1 MATTAEVARNVS
13 QRVHNDGFLG
23 LDRNDNLK
31 QTVHELKD
39 LSKDKRNAAIGQISD
54 TDLRA
59 LADDVNAS
67 GLFGASGLSADERRD
82 LFNTLAQGLDGQQLG
97 RMAQAFDS
105 RQDVIAMGQA
115 VARHADAETKLAFIE
130 EMAPRTANGDSL
142 MQASHTEA
150 SLGAVSTSTETSDK
164 EAEAILD
171 VLNSLGGD
179 AASFNQ
185 AIQKMDD
192 KTLQAVVDAG
202 LNETIT
208 TTFTDANAT
217 RDYSSAATTSV
228 SYDPQQLEKLLEVAK
243 GSADPAVKARV
254 FAAVSEGL
262 DQVRAATGFPVSSV
276 GADKVAQS
284 LQGKLTRLMQ
294 TDASGITKQLNAA
307 KGINASTQEWLNQLN
322 PWGNKRM
329 LDHYTGD
336 SGKSM
341 TLTEMGLSVDL
352 KQLVNQDGAFGKE
365 GSIQGRFIQQVIQ
378 GETSFEN
385 AYKWGDEMVW
395 AMGSGVLK
403 GELKEGTT
411 VVKQNDGA
419 YKITGC
425 IEYHYTDRFEDP
437 LDTFNWFS
445 GSWDPFGTPYNVEER
460 WTVSIDGVYSQ

>member
-1 MATTAEVARNVS
+1 MFSIYLEGKDMATTAEVARNVS

-23 LDRNDNLK
+23 LGRNDSLK
-31 QTVHELKD
+31 QTVRELKD
-39 LSKDKRNAAIGQISD
+39 LSKDERNAAIGQISD

-67 GLFGASGLSADERRD
+67 GLCGASGLSADERRD

-105 RQDVIAMGQA
+105 RQDVIAIGQA

-130 EMAPRTANGDSL
+130 EMAPRTANGDSHT
-142 MQASHTEA
+142 QAY
-150 SLGAVSTSTETSDK
+150 LGAVSTETGDK

-202 LNETIT
+202 LNKT
-208 TTFTDANAT
+208 TTTTVIDPG
-217 RDYSSAATTSV
+217 AATTSV

-262 DQVRAATGFPVSSV
+262 DQVRADTGFPVSSV

-329 LDHYTGD
+329 FEHYTGN

-378 GETSFEN
+378 GETRFEN

-395 AMGSGVLK
+395 AMGSGVLEGK
-403 GELKEGTT
+403 FKEGT

-419 YKITGC
+419 YKITGH

-437 LDTFNWFS
+437 LDTFNWVP
-445 GSWDPFGTPYNVEER
+445 GSWGPFGTPYNVEEC
-460 WTVSIDGVYSQ
+460 WTVPINGVYSQ

>member
-1 MATTAEVARNVS
+1 M
-13 QRVHNDGFLG
+13 G
-23 LDRNDNLK
+23 RNDSLK
-31 QTVHELKD
+31 QTVRELKD
-39 LSKDKRNAAIGQISD
+39 LSKDERNAAIGQISD

-67 GLFGASGLSADERRD
+67 GLCGASGLSADERRD

-130 EMAPRTANGDSL
+130 EMAPRTANGDSHT
-142 MQASHTEA
+142 QAY
-150 SLGAVSTSTETSDK
+150 LGTVST
-164 EAEAILD
+164 AILD

-202 LNETIT
+202 LNKT
-208 TTFTDANAT
+208 TTTVINPG
-217 RDYSSAATTSV
+217 AATTSV

-254 FAAVSEGL
+254 FAAASEGL
-262 DQVRAATGFPVSSV
+262 DQVRADTGFPVFSV
-276 GADKVAQS
+276 GADKVTQS

-294 TDASGITKQLNAA
+294 TDASGITGQLNAA

-322 PWGNKRM
+322 PWGNMRM
-329 LDHYTGD
+329 YKHYAGN

-341 TLTEMGLSVDL
+341 TLTEMGLSVDP
-352 KQLVNQDGAFGKE
+352 KQLVNQDGTFGKE

-378 GETSFEN
+378 GETRFEN

-403 GELKEGTT
+403 GEFKEGT
-411 VVKQNDGA
+411 VVKQNDSA

-425 IEYHYTDRFEDP
+425 IEYRYTDRFEDP
-437 LDTFNWFS
+437 FDTFNWLP
-445 GSWDPFGTPYNVEER
+445 GSLDLFGTPYDVEKR
-460 WTVSIDGVYSQ
+460 WTVPIDGVYSQ

>member
-1 MATTAEVARNVS
+1 
-13 QRVHNDGFLG
+13 LG
-23 LDRNDNLK
+23 RNDSLK
-31 QTVHELKD
+31 QTVRELKD
-39 LSKDKRNAAIGQISD
+39 LSKDERNAAIGQISD

-67 GLFGASGLSADERRD
+67 GLCGASGLSADERRD

-105 RQDVIAMGQA
+105 RQDVIAIGQA

-130 EMAPRTANGDSL
+130 EMAPRTANGDSRT
-142 MQASHTEA
+142 QASHTQA
-150 SLGAVSTSTETSDK
+150 SLGAVSTVSTETSDK

-208 TTFTDANAT
+208 TTFMDANAT
-217 RDYSSAATTSV
+217 LDYSGAATTSV

-262 DQVRAATGFPVSSV
+262 DQVRADTGFPVSSV

-322 PWGNKRM
+322 PWGNMRM
-329 LDHYTGD
+329 LEHYTGN

-365 GSIQGRFIQQVIQ
+365 GSIQGRFIQQVFRARPASRTRTN
-378 GETSFEN
+378 GAMRWS
-385 AYKWGDEMVW
+385 GPW
-395 AMGSGVLK
+395 AAACSR
-403 GELKEGTT
+403 
-411 VVKQNDGA
+411 A
-419 YKITGC
+419 SS
-425 IEYHYTDRFEDP
+425 RA
-437 LDTFNWFS
+437 
-445 GSWDPFGTPYNVEER
+445 R
-460 WTVSIDGVYSQ
+460 

>member
-1 MATTAEVARNVS
+1 M
-13 QRVHNDGFLG
+13 G
-23 LDRNDNLK
+23 RNDSLK
-31 QTVHELKD
+31 QTVRELKD
-39 LSKDKRNAAIGQISD
+39 LSKDERNAAIGQISD

-67 GLFGASGLSADERRD
+67 GLCGASGLSADERRD

-105 RQDVIAMGQA
+105 RQDVIAIGQA

-130 EMAPRTANGDSL
+130 EMAPRTANGDSHT
-142 MQASHTEA
+142 QAY
-150 SLGAVSTSTETSDK
+150 LGAVSTETGDK

-202 LNETIT
+202 LNKT
-208 TTFTDANAT
+208 TTTVIDPG
-217 RDYSSAATTSV
+217 AATTSV

-254 FAAVSEGL
+254 FAAASEGL
-262 DQVRAATGFPVSSV
+262 DQVRAATGFPVFSV

-378 GETSFEN
+378 DQDDTRFKN

-403 GELKEGTT
+403 GEFKGT
-411 VVKQNDGA
+411 VVKQDDGA

>member
-39 LSKDKRNAAIGQISD
+39 LSKDERNAAIGQISD

-130 EMAPRTANGDSL
+130 EMAPRTANGDSHT
-142 MQASHTEA
+142 QAYLVGT
-150 SLGAVSTSTETSDK
+150 VST
-164 EAEAILD
+164 AILD

-202 LNETIT
+202 LNKT
-208 TTFTDANAT
+208 TTTTAFDPGA
-217 RDYSSAATTSV
+217 AATTSVSYAAATSV

-254 FAAVSEGL
+254 FAAASEGL
-262 DQVRAATGFPVSSV
+262 DQVRADTGFPVSSAD
-276 GADKVAQS
+276 ADKVAQS
-284 LQGKLTRLMQ
+284 LQQGKLTRLMQ

-322 PWGNKRM
+322 PWGNMRM
-329 LDHYTGD
+329 LGHYTGN

-378 GETSFEN
+378 DQDDTRFKN

-403 GELKEGTT
+403 GEFKGT
-411 VVKQNDGA
+411 VVKQDDGA